1 MHNASRKQPFP
12 ILGQQSQMTPRIEK
26 QLCVEKEIWMINRL
40 GIHSEVMKKKMTQE
54 DAGLKVR
61 KREYLSRNNALVWW
75 C

>member
-40 GIHSEVMKKKMTQE
+40 GIHGEVMKKK
-54 DAGLKVR
+54 
-61 KREYLSRNNALVWW
+61 
-75 C
+75 

>member
-1 MHNASRKQPFP
+1 
-12 ILGQQSQMTPRIEK
+12 MTPRIEK

-40 GIHSEVMKKKMTQE
+40 GIHSEVMKKMTQE